1 MLRYA
6 DLTERQKAMLVDKTY
21 TQDVLAARFG
31 VCRRSV
37 VRYRE
42 QYRAEL
48 ALKQSIEG
56 SHHEH
61 HQEDTL
67 HRVG

>member
-56 SHHEH
+56 SPHEH
-61 HQEDTL
+61 HQEDAV
-67 HRVG
+67 RCAG